1 LTAPTARDVVAKISE
16 IGSLPQTLSAVLK
29 VLNNSRAGVDEIAD
43 VISKDI
49 SLTSRVLKM
58 VNSVQFS
65 RRRKVV
71 KISEAIVVLGL
82 NSVKVLTL
90 SSSIFGLAA
99 DKESFK
105 KFNIKRIWRHLI
117 EVAASA
123 RNLSAEIGFRDPEE
137 AFISGILHD
146 IGIVLLLLYSPEKYY
161 EVIEKVR
168 TEPTGILEIEKDIL
182 GTTHTEV
189 GAEII
194 NLWKLPP
201 QLAYVT
207 ANHHAYE
214 RENNIGEEM
223 TLCDIV
229 ALADRLSLG
238 PYDDCYPNIEENF
251 VAIHKIC
258 GRLGVS
264 SEIVNRIRK
273 RSILESIQLAEYLE
287 LDVGDL
293 IEILAEANDKLA
305 ELYYSLERIYLE
317 KIRLQEILNNSKK
330 SVSV

>member
-1 LTAPTARDVVAKISE
+1 LAAPTAHDIVNKISE

-29 VLNNSRAGVDEIAD
+29 VINNPRAGVDEIAD

-65 RRRKVV
+65 RRRKIV

-90 SSSIFGLAA
+90 SSSIFGLAT
-99 DKESFK
+99 DHETFK

-123 RNLSAEIGFRDPEE
+123 RNLSVEIGYRDSEE

-146 IGIVLLLLYSPEKYY
+146 IGTVLLLLYSPDKYY
-161 EVIEKVR
+161 EVIEKLK
-168 TEPTGILEIEKDIL
+168 TSPIGILDIEKEIL
-182 GTTHTEV
+182 GITHPEV

-194 NLWKLPP
+194 NQWKLPP
-201 QLAYVT
+201 QLAYVA
-207 ANHHAYE
+207 ANHHSFDQDKNL
-214 RENNIGEEM
+214 RDEM
-223 TLCDIV
+223 ILCDIV

-238 PYDDCYPNIEENF
+238 PFDDCYPNIEENI
-251 VAIHKIC
+251 VATQ
-258 GRLGVS
+258 RLCSRLNVS
-264 SEIVNRIRK
+264 GEVINRIRK
-273 RSILESIQLAEYLE
+273 RSILESIQLAEYLD
-287 LDVGDL
+287 LDIGDL

-305 ELYYSLERIYLE
+305 ELYFSLERIYLE
-317 KIRLQEILNNSKK
+317 KIKLQEIINNSKK
-330 SVSV
+330 LTPV